1 MNFRRHTDRLLGHSL
16 KAHGRPCQQ
25 AAAVCCRLSPQ
36 GELELLLV
44 TSRDTGRWIL
54 PKGNIERKEA
64 PYVAAQREAFEESGV
79 QGKVRK
85 RPIGFYSYLKDGDR
99 ELQVSVH
106 LLRVTKDSA
115 KFKETRQ
122 RQKAWFRPS
131 VAAPLVDEPQLRQLL
146 SSLNALELLA
156 SQDKR
161 LSKKLSVKYPS
172 VIAAPVASGL

>member
-1 MNFRRHTDRLLGHSL
+1 MNFRRQIDQLLGHRW
-16 KAHGRPCQQ
+16 KAHSRPCQQ
-25 AAAVCCRLSPQ
+25 AAAVCCRLSPH

-54 PKGNIERKEA
+54 PKGHIERKEA
-64 PYVAAQREAFEESGV
+64 PYLAAQREAFEEAGV

-85 RPIGFYSYLKDGDR
+85 RPIGFYSYLKDGER

-115 KFKETRQ
+115 KFKETGQ

-131 VAAPLVDEPQLRQLL
+131 VAASLVDEPQLRQLL

-156 SQDKR
+156 SQDKS
-161 LSKKLSVKYPS
+161 LSRKLSMKAPS
-172 VIAAPVASGL
+172 LASA